1 MYKRF
6 LKILGIMTIFSMV
19 LTAGQTGKI
28 TGKVLDKETGNPL
41 PGVNVLLEGTSMG
54 AATDANG
61 EFYVMEVPPG
71 LYNVQFSFIGYTSL
85 NISNVRSTVDLTTNM
100 GAVNMEPEVIEG
112 EAVSVTAEKPLI
124 EVNATNEVS
133 ISFFIFTFPY
143 SFILVIKYNR
153 YSSKVPS
160 AIISLPPILSYSM
173 RAMGTSVAK
182 APTCI
187 TS

>member
-6 LKILGIMTIFSMV
+6 LKFFGIMAIFSMV

-41 PGVNVLLEGTSMG
+41 PGVNVILEGTSMG

-100 GAVNMEPEVIEG
+100 GTVNMQPEVIEG

-124 EVNATNEVS
+124 EVNATNEVRVVRS
-133 ISFFIFTFPY
+133 ED
-143 SFILVIKYNR
+143 IKN
-153 YSSKVPS
+153 
-160 AIISLPPILSYSM
+160 LPL
-173 RAMGTSVAK
+173 RGVTNVVALQ
-182 APTCI
+182 T
-187 TS
+187 